1 MPRPLS
7 TDIRFMSMAASR
19 PRCDR
24 AGADCPWEKAMK
36 AVVIHAARDL
46 RVEEREPDAP
56 GRGQVEVAIEAGGI
70 CGSDLHYFN
79 HGGFGTVRI
88 REPMILGHEIAG
100 TIKAIGAGVSKLAV
114 GDRVAVSP
122 SRPCNIC
129 DYCQQGLQNHCLNMR
144 FYGSAM
150 PMPHIQGAFR
160 QRLVA
165 EAWQCHG
172 IDDGISIN
180 EAAFA
185 EPFAVTLHAVARA
198 GSLLG
203 KRVLV
208 TGCGPIGALT
218 IIAARVHG
226 AREIVATDVM
236 DAVLKKA
243 GQVGADR
250 TINVADNAEQLA
262 GYAANKGYFDVQF
275 EASGN
280 ERAIRSGLEVLKPR
294 GVLVQL
300 GLGGDVS
307 IPQNTVV
314 AKEIEVRGTFR
325 FHEEF
330 GLAVDLINRRAV
342 DMKPLLTG
350 CYGLDDVQTAFELAG
365 DRSRSMKVQLSF

>member
-1 MPRPLS
+1 
-7 TDIRFMSMAASR
+7 
-19 PRCDR
+19 
-24 AGADCPWEKAMK
+24 MK

-46 RVEEREPDAP
+46 RVEEREPDKVGP
-56 GRGQVEVAIEAGGI
+56 GQVEVAIEAGGI

-100 TIKAIGAGVSKLAV
+100 TITTVGAKVSGFAA

-122 SRPCNIC
+122 SRPCNAC
-129 DYCQQGLQNHCLNMR
+129 DYCLRGLQNLCLDMR

-165 EAWQCHG
+165 EAWQCHKVG
-172 IDDGISIN
+172 EGISIN

-218 IIAARVHG
+218 IIAARAHG
-226 AREIVATDVM
+226 ARDVVATDVM
-236 DAVLKKA
+236 DAVLTKA
-243 GQVGADR
+243 LEVGADR
-250 TINVADNAEQLA
+250 TINVATAPEQLNA
-262 GYAANKGYFDVQF
+262 YAANKGTFDVHF

-280 ERAIRSGLEVLKPR
+280 ERAIRAGLDVLRPR
-294 GVLVQL
+294 GVLLQL
-300 GLGGDVS
+300 GLGGDIS

-350 CYGLDDVQTAFELAG
+350 CYGLDDVQAAFELAG
-365 DRSRSMKVQLSF
+365 DRSRAIKVQLSF